1 MLTIY
6 CARIPDLGIDNSA
19 CCDFATPITTKEVD
33 SMEKFAELI
42 HVFVTIGIFI
52 GGGILF
58 FKILIAIGDV
68 QGACRAIIRWVDS
81 QIDKE

>member
-1 MLTIY
+1 
-6 CARIPDLGIDNSA
+6 
-19 CCDFATPITTKEVD
+19 
-33 SMEKFAELI
+33 MEKFAELI